1 MEDRDRIKAWND
13 LWFAFSEMFKF
24 SSRFV
29 ASVCLG
35 ICINRVEK
43 RILAYI
49 MGIDPW
55 NFAINP
61 RRLYLR
67 WNIHAR
73 VMKSLRMRGRRNIP
87 VCCSN
92 NKSRQIALQ
101 TCVSRITLTIESIAI
116 FQSIKPKFL
125 PFHEWSKPCNR
136 ARTNKQME
144 TNRWNR
150 KLVESSPVRKW
161 NSTSVEHALRE
172 KF

>member
-1 MEDRDRIKAWND
+1 
-13 LWFAFSEMFKF
+13 
-24 SSRFV
+24 
-29 ASVCLG
+29 
-35 ICINRVEK
+35 
-43 RILAYI
+43 

-136 ARTNKQME
+136 ARISKWKQIGI
-144 TNRWNR
+144 
-150 KLVESSPVRKW
+150 ESSLKARSFVNEIQPVLNTLFAKNFNLEDSASNIFVSRRIIDKDGERK
-161 NSTSVEHALRE
+161 VERFHRNEWTHNDLRASRLLGLLRIV
-172 KF
+172 

>member
-13 LWFAFSEMFKF
+13 LWFAFSEMFKC

-29 ASVCLG
+29 ASICLG

-43 RILAYI
+43 RMKPIL
-49 MGIDPW
+49 W
-55 NFAINP
+55 ELTRETLLNP

-87 VCCSN
+87 ICCSN

-161 NSTSVEHALRE
+161 NLISVEHALRE